1 MACVPTD
8 QSSSPYWLNATS
20 VFNKTLSLTAEPTIL
35 ICLLVIIFRESI
47 AMTLFKVLFFLTAQ
61 LQELFNS
68 SISRHL
74 ERGQSLVNTVVLDS
88 VSQNEENKVSPEY
101 MTVSHGEYE
110 ALLKGHIFLLLFAQ
124 RSISNIAF
132 ALK

>member
-1 MACVPTD
+1 
-8 QSSSPYWLNATS
+8 
-20 VFNKTLSLTAEPTIL
+20 
-35 ICLLVIIFRESI
+35 
-47 AMTLFKVLFFLTAQ
+47 MTLFKVLFFLIAQ

-88 VSQNEENKVSPEY
+88 VFQTEENKVSPEY
-101 MTVSHGEYE
+101 MTVHQGEYE
-110 ALLKGHIFLLLFAQ
+110 TLRKGHVFLLLFAQ
-124 RSISNIAF
+124 WSISNTVF